1 MADHAALAQIRFPLA
16 RTTLPA
22 GMPGHLSLTEDVRG
36 LYFDAQLDRGDPD
49 AQALMRKVGS
59 GLMDQCSFAFR
70 VIKQDW
76 SDDRSQWTIR
86 EVSLDRG
93 DVSVVNYGA
102 SPMTSVDARGRRQG
116 NASRELLTYQARLRA
131 HQVRGGG
138 ISQDRYLRILNE
150 AGRSPRNLADARRI
164 ARDLRRSGP

>member
-1 MADHAALAQIRFPLA
+1 MGGYTETIARGAFRKSLAGQPDVMLLVNHDGFPLA

-76 SDDRSQWTIR
+76 SDDRSQRTIH

-102 SPMTSVDARGRRQG
+102 SPMTSVDARGRRRGTPRG
-116 NASRELLTYQARLRA
+116 NY
-131 HQVRGGG
+131 
-138 ISQDRYLRILNE
+138 
-150 AGRSPRNLADARRI
+150 
-164 ARDLRRSGP
+164 